1 MRINFWIKTWDK
13 SNIGFHQA
21 DIHPALKKYWPEL
34 EAGNSVL
41 VPLSGKS
48 LDLLWL
54 EKRGLDVIGIEFVE
68 SAVLDFFRENELE
81 WEKTVQYGHPCY
93 RVRGRNIRIFATDFI
108 QFAKDYDGQPMDS
121 LYDRAA
127 LVALPK
133 DMRADYIAACEK
145 LLNSSSQGLL
155 VTMEYEPLA
164 MEGPPF
170 SVPNEEVEHLWKG
183 QLTLIEQVD
192 MLSSMPRA
200 VASGVQ
206 RLDEYFWILR

>member
-133 DMRADYIAACEK
+133 DMRADYVAACEK
-145 LLNSSSQGLL
+145 LLNSSSHGLL

-170 SVPNEEVEHLWKG
+170 SVPNEEVERLWKG